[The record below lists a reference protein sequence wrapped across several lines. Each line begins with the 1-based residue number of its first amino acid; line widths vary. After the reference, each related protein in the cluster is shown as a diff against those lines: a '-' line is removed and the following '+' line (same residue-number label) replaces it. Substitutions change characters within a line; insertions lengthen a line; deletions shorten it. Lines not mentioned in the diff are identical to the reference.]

1 MHRVLNGVV
10 GGWQLSSIYRFTSG
24 APLTLVVPGA
34 TLGNG
39 VNARP
44 DIVGDPHLD
53 HPSANL
59 WFNPAAF
66 ARPVGTRF
74 GNSAPGVI
82 TGPAEHLLDTG
93 FMKNFTFSER
103 KYLQF
108 RWEMFNAMNEVNL
121 GSPVINIGLPTT
133 GQITSAGTAR
143 QMQVGL
149 KFVF

>member
-1 MHRVLNGVV
+1 MNAVV
-10 GGWQLSSIYRFTSG
+10 GGWQLSGIYRFVAG
-24 APLTLVVPGA
+24 APLTPMWQGA

-44 DIVGDPHLD
+44 DIVGDPKLAN
-53 HPSANL
+53 PSSGL
-59 WFNPAAF
+59 WFNPEAF
-66 ARPVGTRF
+66 ARPANLKF
-74 GNSAPGVI
+74 GNSAPGSIV
-82 TGPAEHLLDTG
+82 GPALHVLDTG
-93 FMKNFTFSER
+93 FMKNFHFSER

-121 GSPVINIGLPTT
+121 GNPVTT
-133 GQITSAGTAR
+133 LGTATAGQITGSGDAR